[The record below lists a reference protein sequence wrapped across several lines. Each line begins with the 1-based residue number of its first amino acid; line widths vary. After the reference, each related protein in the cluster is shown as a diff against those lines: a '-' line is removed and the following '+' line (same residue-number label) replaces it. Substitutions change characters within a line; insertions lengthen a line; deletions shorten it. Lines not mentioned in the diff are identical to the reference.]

1 MHSGN
6 TILDGRKF
14 SFTMA
19 LFLRFVLFL
28 IVSIK
33 GLILPATPI
42 VYLGEYEMLRSDLF
56 YIRNWHAYIDF
67 NTY

>member
-33 GLILPATPI
+33 GLILPATP
-42 VYLGEYEMLRSDLF
+42 YEMLRSDLF